1 MQDQATRL
9 TYAIQFVSDMVEA
22 VAFYRD
28 VLSLPLKHQSPYWSE
43 FATGSTG
50 PALALHP
57 ASAANPAGSVRL
69 GFGVSDLGA
78 FYVRLSAA
86 GVTFTQPPTHEEGR
100 LLARFL
106 DPQGKEISV
115 GQLLGAP

>member
-1 MQDQATRL
+1 MKDEAALL
-9 TYAIQFVSDMVEA
+9 TYTIQFVSDMAEA

-28 VLSLPLKHQSPYWSE
+28 VLGLALKFQSPYWSE
-43 FATGSTG
+43 FATGNTG
-50 PALALHP
+50 LALHP
-57 ASAANPAGSVRL
+57 ASAANPAGTVRL
-69 GFGVSDLGA
+69 GFGVPDLTA
-78 FYVRLSAA
+78 FYERLSVA
-86 GVTFTQPPTHEEGR
+86 GVAFTQPPTLEEGN